1 MSDPSNINTAS
12 LELLEN
18 IKNIGQKR
26 ASIILEPREKKGFLT
41 LEDLKLLEGIPN
53 TIWNPLMPAHDII
66 IERPSTETLTTDP
79 AKKIKELEDLITH
92 MKEIMHQ
99 KDKQVAAMN
108 EESKAKMSEQESRF
122 DAEIQLIR
130 HENKV
135 REGAINQE
143 HEQIKV

>member
-1 MSDPSNINTAS
+1 
-12 LELLEN
+12 
-18 IKNIGQKR
+18 
-26 ASIILEPREKKGFLT
+26 
-41 LEDLKLLEGIPN
+41 
-53 TIWNPLMPAHDII
+53 MPAHDII
-66 IERPSTETLTTDP
+66 IERLSSETLTTDP
-79 AKKIKELEDLITH
+79 AKKIKELEDLNTYELL
-92 MKEIMHQ
+92 KEIMHQ

-143 HEQIKV
+143 HENIKVWDRKLKQMEEIK